1 MFNLFE
7 LMTQQA
13 QGQSPAEMLARQ
25 FGVSPPQAESAID
38 ALLPAFALV
47 LQRRLQ
53 DPTAWPK
60 LFQIF
65 AVAQQQT
72 MMETAMKAMAPQQPA
87 PTMGG
92 DLAGMMFGSQ
102 EVARQIAAQAAAMTG
117 MQPQVLQEMMTTM
130 ATSIAEAMGKT
141 MAEQGMGAWMRAM
154 GAAPQPTAQ
163 ASAQLNPFAAFTE
176 LMGTMMGAAGQP
188 QAAKAPAP
196 EMPKASDYLDPE
208 AMGALINQML
218 GGKPAPAAPDPEPE
232 PAPEPVAP
240 PTSSDLGLEALSQLV
255 ETGREVQEQQFKAM
269 QSILSQMFAKEA
281 GRS

>member
-7 LMTQQA
+7 LMKEQA

-87 PTMGG
+87 PAMGG

-102 EVARQIAAQAAAMTG
+102 EVARQIAAQAAAATG
-117 MQPQVLQEMMTTM
+117 MQPQVLQQMMTTM
-130 ATSIAEAMGKT
+130 ATSIAGAMGKT

-154 GAAPQPTAQ
+154 GAAPQAAAPV
-163 ASAQLNPFAAFTE
+163 NPFAAFTE
-176 LMGTMMGAAGQP
+176 LMGTMMGAAGGPATAQ
-188 QAAKAPAP
+188 KTPAP
-196 EMPKASDYLDPE
+196 DMPRPSDYLDPQ
-208 AMGALINQML
+208 AMGSLINQML
-218 GGKPAPAAPDPEPE
+218 GGKPAEAAPEPEPEPEPE
-232 PAPEPVAP
+232 PAVP

-281 GRS
+281 GQA